1 MYTYCSK
8 WLNLGL
14 QSKNN
19 SRAARAKHKVEISV
33 LGVKMVQ
40 LFGARPHVKQTKQS
54 SAPSPLTQQT
64 SAPLAPSNTSA
75 IPRILTTRKP
85 FLSPLSSLPRENI
98 SNFYPWSSC
107 CSADW
112 ISWKGSVAF
121 GGLDA
126 KGGRL
131 VASWNSP

>member
-40 LFGARPHVKQTKQS
+40 LFGARPIRSYFDPK
-54 SAPSPLTQQT
+54 PLDLWNLETGKWNWLFL
-64 SAPLAPSNTSA
+64 LA
-75 IPRILTTRKP
+75 
-85 FLSPLSSLPRENI
+85 
-98 SNFYPWSSC
+98 
-107 CSADW
+107 ADKV
-112 ISWKGSVAF
+112 SH
-121 GGLDA
+121 
-126 KGGRL
+126 
-131 VASWNSP
+131 